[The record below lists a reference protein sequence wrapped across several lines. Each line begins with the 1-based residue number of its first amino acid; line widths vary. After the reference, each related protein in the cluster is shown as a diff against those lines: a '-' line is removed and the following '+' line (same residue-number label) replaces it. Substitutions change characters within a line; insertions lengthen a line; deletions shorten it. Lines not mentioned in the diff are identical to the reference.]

1 MAVEKLHLLRFV
13 VPKGDIHLFRNA
25 LYSKGIVHLR
35 NVSPFSKPLH
45 PNKEEIR
52 SLEEDIR
59 KASEVVSIF
68 DTLHP
73 EKKSFIENFIPKKP
87 IFSTIEIKKLQEQGI
102 FHETYKE
109 IMSLWGLYKKAKEDL
124 NNVRKLHSQL
134 LPFSSFSFSFFDIFS
149 FQRTKIVF
157 LQAEGRK
164 LEDLQ
169 QFEYLQKNSVIV
181 PVRDPSQ
188 KKETQHG
195 FIVIYPSF
203 SKKEVE
209 IYLQRAGFREFP
221 FQSFTKTPCQE
232 LDILNQKIQKLLDNI
247 QKWEHIL
254 EDYRK
259 QVPQILLW
267 KDFTM
272 NKIRRAEGLQN
283 FAQTNDVAYIEG
295 FVPADQS
302 NSVVQLMEEQFPLL
316 YIDVVNQPNNPPV
329 KLKNHPF
336 IQPFEFLIRMYGLPR
351 FGLIDPTALVGIVFI
366 VLFGIAFADGL
377 YGLSMMLMCAL
388 AMKKYWYDKGT
399 KSFFQMFFWAGF
411 FTFVF
416 GAITESWAGDLFSI
430 SYLPSHSIFVKMKRF
445 VGIMNPSE
453 SFIAL
458 MVGVIYL
465 GAFLQ
470 CTAIMMSFLQRCKE
484 KQYAEAFLNNLS
496 WILFI
501 PSAVF
506 VAGQFLSPGYYPEG
520 LVQYSQWIC
529 IGSLFMIFV
538 GGVIQ
543 SRNNIL
549 KGIVKGFLNM
559 YGIKSSYGVATLLG
573 DVLSYLR
580 LAALMIATSSMAM
593 SFNLIAG
600 MFKSIP
606 YVGIVIMALM
616 ILFLNVFNFLLNI
629 IGSFVHPVRLLFYE
643 MFGRFYEDGGAEF
656 DSYSQKFTNV
666 FVVKEAKQ

>member
-1 MAVEKLHLLRFV
+1 MAIEKLHLLRFV
-13 VPKGDIHLFRNA
+13 VPKSDVHLFRNT
-25 LYSKGIVHLR
+25 LYGKGLVHLR
-35 NVSPFSKPLH
+35 NVSSFSKPFT
-45 PNKEEIR
+45 PDVEEIGF
-52 SLEEDIR
+52 LEEDIR
-59 KASEVVSIF
+59 KASEIVSIF

-73 EKKSFIENFIPKKP
+73 EKKSFIENFVPKKP
-87 IFSTIEIKKLQEQGI
+87 VFSTTEVKKLQEQGI
-102 FHETYKE
+102 FSEIYKE
-109 IMSLWGLYKKAKEDL
+109 VMSLWNLHKRAKEDL
-124 NNVRKLHSQL
+124 HNVREYYAQL
-134 LPFSSFSFSFFDIFS
+134 FPFSSFSFSFSDILN
-149 FQRTKIVF
+149 FQHTKVVF

-164 LEDLQ
+164 IEDLQ
-169 QFEYLQKNSVIV
+169 QFEYLQNNAVIV
-181 PVRDPSQ
+181 PVKSPYQ
-188 KKETQHG
+188 KKETMHG

-209 IYLQRAGFREFP
+209 IYLHRAGFREFP
-221 FQSFTKTPCQE
+221 FQSFKKTPSQE
-232 LDILNQKIQKLLDNI
+232 LDILHQKIQKLMDNL

-272 NKIRRAEGLQN
+272 NKIQRAEGLKK

-295 FVPADQS
+295 YVPADQS
-302 NSVVQLMEEQFPLL
+302 NSVIQFMEEQFPLL
-316 YIDVVNQPNNPPV
+316 YIDIINQPNNPPV

-377 YGLSMMLMCAL
+377 YGLSMMLICTL

-411 FTFVF
+411 FAFVF

-430 SYLPSHSIFVKMKRF
+430 SYLPSHSIFVKLKHF

-470 CTAIMMSFLQRCKE
+470 CTAILMSFLQRCKE
-484 KQYAEAFLNNLS
+484 KQFAEAFFNNLS

-501 PSAVF
+501 PSAVI
-506 VAGQFLSPGYYPEG
+506 VAGQFLSPGYFPEV
-520 LVQYSQWIC
+520 LVQYTQWTC
-529 IGSLFMIFV
+529 IVSLFMIFI
-538 GGVIQ
+538 GGFLH
-543 SRNNIL
+543 SKNNIF

-656 DSYSQKFTNV
+656 QSYSQKFSNV